1 MSFGKSGDNE
11 SSNKRKDISA
21 TEEESTP
28 REKRQNTNNSLAHT
42 QNEWQKN
49 FESTSLDN
57 PTSDKFLVQ
66 SFYNNSSREETKAL
80 SDTNTWNNKK

>member
-1 MSFGKSGDNE
+1 M
-11 SSNKRKDISA
+11 A
-21 TEEESTP
+21 
-28 REKRQNTNNSLAHT
+28 
-42 QNEWQKN
+42 KN

-80 SDTNTWNNKK
+80 SDTNT